1 MILEYCA
8 HFINVNI
15 LRKIKY
21 GIKKMSIYT
30 NHYANQKKVQK
41 TMPTF
46 VPSSINKWQNSGEK
60 SQAHNLKV
68 VGSNPTPAINL
79 LIKSMTYTHL
89 KNFGFW
95 RFFVF

>member
-30 NHYANQKKVQK
+30 
-41 TMPTF
+41 TTIPTTF
-46 VPSSINKWQNSGEK
+46 NKWQKSPEK

-68 VGSNPTPAINL
+68 AGSNLTPRNQ
-79 LIKSMTYTHL
+79 LI
-89 KNFGFW
+89 
-95 RFFVF
+95 